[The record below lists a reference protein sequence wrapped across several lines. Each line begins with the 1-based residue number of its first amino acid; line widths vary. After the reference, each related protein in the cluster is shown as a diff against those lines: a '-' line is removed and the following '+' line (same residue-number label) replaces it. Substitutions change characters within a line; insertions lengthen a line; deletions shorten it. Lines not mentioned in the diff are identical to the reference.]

1 MGLQFHETVYGK
13 RFFEGQLPS
22 LIKAI
27 NRLADAKEQTP
38 PAAEP
43 EQTIAVN
50 MVYVCYEA
58 NSNEL
63 AIENGA
69 VNEMCVAASLNDVYK
84 WLDKR
89 LKEAENNYYTVLNDM
104 EENEFYKELMASKEC
119 ALHLYHNGDEN
130 SRLNYAL
137 TVKPFTSAN
146 GLYPKASGKTY
157 DRLRAVMAGMNKAE
171 KFGDTLCEQM
181 ETDDEKRSRMG
192 YYLAKAILDD
202 SIEDL
207 LVAICGWTSES
218 LLNIAEFGTAYPEED
233 KK

>member
-1 MGLQFHETVYGK
+1 MGLQFHETGYGK
-13 RFFEGQLPS
+13 RFFDAQLPS

-27 NRLADAKEQTP
+27 NRLADTNEKQQNAEF
-38 PAAEP
+38 AADV
-43 EQTIAVN
+43 TAN
-50 MVYVCYEA
+50 MVYICYEE
-58 NSNEL
+58 NSSEL

-69 VNEMCVAASLNDVYK
+69 VNEMYVAASLNDVYK

-89 LKEAENNYYTVLNDM
+89 LKEAEQNYYIVLNDM

-137 TVKPFTSAN
+137 TVKPFAFAN

-157 DRLRAVMAGMNKAE
+157 DRLRAVMASME
-171 KFGDTLCEQM
+171 KSEKLGEVFCEQV
-181 ETDDEKRSRMG
+181 ETDDEKQQRIG

-207 LVAICGWTSES
+207 LVAVCGWTSES
-218 LLNIAEFGTAYPEED
+218 LLNIADFGTAYPKEENA
-233 KK
+233 

>member
-1 MGLQFHETVYGK
+1 MGLQFHETGYGK
-13 RFFEGQLPS
+13 RFFDAQLPS

-27 NRLADAKEQTP
+27 NRLADTNEKQQNAEF
-38 PAAEP
+38 AADV
-43 EQTIAVN
+43 TAN
-50 MVYVCYEA
+50 MVYICYEE
-58 NSNEL
+58 NSSEL

-69 VNEMCVAASLNDVYK
+69 VNEMYVAASLNDVYK

-89 LKEAENNYYTVLNDM
+89 LKEAEQNYYIALNDM

-137 TVKPFTSAN
+137 TIKPFASAN
-146 GLYPKASGKTY
+146 GLYPKASGKTN
-157 DRLRAVMAGMNKAE
+157 DRLRAVMASME
-171 KFGDTLCEQM
+171 KSEKLGEVFCEQV
-181 ETDDEKRSRMG
+181 ETDDEKQQRIG

-218 LLNIAEFGTAYPEED
+218 LLNIADFGTAYPKEENA
-233 KK
+233 

>member
-1 MGLQFHETVYGK
+1 MGLQFHETGYGK
-13 RFFEGQLPS
+13 RFFDAQLPS

-27 NRLADAKEQTP
+27 NRLADTNEKQQNAEF
-38 PAAEP
+38 AADV
-43 EQTIAVN
+43 TAN
-50 MVYVCYEA
+50 MVYICYEE
-58 NSNEL
+58 NSSEL

-69 VNEMCVAASLNDVYK
+69 VNEMYVAASLNDVYK

-89 LKEAENNYYTVLNDM
+89 LKEAEQNYYIALNDM

-137 TVKPFTSAN
+137 TVKPFASAN

-157 DRLRAVMAGMNKAE
+157 DRLRAVMASME
-171 KFGDTLCEQM
+171 KSEKLGEVFCEQV
-181 ETDDEKRSRMG
+181 ETDDEKQQRIG

-218 LLNIAEFGTAYPEED
+218 LLNIADFGTAYPKEENV
-233 KK
+233 

>member
-1 MGLQFHETVYGK
+1 MGLQFHETGYGK
-13 RFFEGQLPS
+13 RFFDAQLPS

-27 NRLADAKEQTP
+27 NRLADTNEKQQNAEL
-38 PAAEP
+38 AADV
-43 EQTIAVN
+43 TAN
-50 MVYVCYEA
+50 MVYICYEE
-58 NSNEL
+58 NSSEL

-69 VNEMCVAASLNDVYK
+69 VNEMHVAASLNDVYK

-89 LKEAENNYYTVLNDM
+89 LKEAEQNYYIALNDM

-137 TVKPFTSAN
+137 TVKPFASAK

-157 DRLRAVMAGMNKAE
+157 DRLRAVMASME
-171 KFGDTLCEQM
+171 KSEKLGEVFCEQV
-181 ETDDEKRSRMG
+181 ETDDEKQQRIG

-218 LLNIAEFGTAYPEED
+218 LLNIADFGTAYPKEENA
-233 KK
+233 

>member
-1 MGLQFHETVYGK
+1 MGLQFHETGYGK
-13 RFFEGQLPS
+13 RFFDAQFPS

-27 NRLADAKEQTP
+27 NRLADTNEKQQNAEF
-38 PAAEP
+38 AADV
-43 EQTIAVN
+43 TAN
-50 MVYVCYEA
+50 MVYICYEE
-58 NSNEL
+58 NSSEL

-69 VNEMCVAASLNDVYK
+69 VNEMYVAASLNDVYK

-89 LKEAENNYYTVLNDM
+89 LKEAEQNYYIVLNDM
-104 EENEFYKELMASKEC
+104 EEIEFYKELMASKEC

-137 TVKPFTSAN
+137 TVKPFASAN

-157 DRLRAVMAGMNKAE
+157 DRLRAVMASME
-171 KFGDTLCEQM
+171 KSEKLGEVFCEQV
-181 ETDDEKRSRMG
+181 ETDDEKQQRIG

-207 LVAICGWTSES
+207 LVAVCGWTSES
-218 LLNIAEFGTAYPEED
+218 LLNIADFGTAYPKEENA
-233 KK
+233 

>member
-1 MGLQFHETVYGK
+1 MGLQFHETGYGK
-13 RFFEGQLPS
+13 RFFDAQLPS

-27 NRLADAKEQTP
+27 NRLADTNEKQQNAEF
-38 PAAEP
+38 AADV
-43 EQTIAVN
+43 TVN
-50 MVYVCYEA
+50 MVYICYEE
-58 NSNEL
+58 NSSEL

-69 VNEMCVAASLNDVYK
+69 VNEMYVAATLNDVYK

-89 LKEAENNYYTVLNDM
+89 LKEAEQNYYIVLNDM

-137 TVKPFTSAN
+137 TVKPFASAN

-157 DRLRAVMAGMNKAE
+157 DRLRAVMASME
-171 KFGDTLCEQM
+171 KSEKLGEVFCEQV
-181 ETDDEKRSRMG
+181 ETDDEKQQRIG

-207 LVAICGWTSES
+207 LVAVCGWTSES
-218 LLNIAEFGTAYPEED
+218 LLNIADFGTAYPKEENA
-233 KK
+233 

>member
-1 MGLQFHETVYGK
+1 MGLQFHETGYGK
-13 RFFEGQLPS
+13 RFFDVQLPS
-22 LIKAI
+22 LIKAL
-27 NRLADAKEQTP
+27 NRVADANEKQQI
-38 PAAEP
+38 AEP
-43 EQTIAVN
+43 VVEVTAN
-50 MVYVCYEA
+50 MVYVCYEE

-69 VNEMCVAASLNDVYK
+69 VNEMYVAASLNDVYK

-89 LKEAENNYYTVLNDM
+89 LKEAEQNFYTILNDM
-104 EENEFYKELMASKEC
+104 EENEFYKELMASTDC

-157 DRLRAVMAGMNKAE
+157 DRLRAVMASME
-171 KFGDTLCEQM
+171 KSEKLGEVFCEQV
-181 ETDDEKRSRMG
+181 ETDDEKQQRIG

-207 LVAICGWTSES
+207 LVAVCGWTSES
-218 LLNIAEFGTAYPEED
+218 LLNIADFGTAYPKEENA
-233 KK
+233 

>member
-1 MGLQFHETVYGK
+1 MGLQFHETGYGK
-13 RFFEGQLPS
+13 RFFDVQLPS
-22 LIKAI
+22 LIKAL
-27 NRLADAKEQTP
+27 NRVADANEKQQI
-38 PAAEP
+38 AEP
-43 EQTIAVN
+43 VVEVTAN
-50 MVYVCYEA
+50 MVYICYEE

-69 VNEMCVAASLNDVYK
+69 VNEMYVAASLNDVYK

-89 LKEAENNYYTVLNDM
+89 LKEAEQNYYIALNDM

-137 TVKPFTSAN
+137 TVKPFASAN

-157 DRLRAVMAGMNKAE
+157 DRLRAVMASME
-171 KFGDTLCEQM
+171 KSEKLGEVFCEQV
-181 ETDDEKRSRMG
+181 ETDDEKQQRIG
-192 YYLAKAILDD
+192 YYLAKALLDD

-218 LLNIAEFGTAYPEED
+218 LLNIADFGTAYPKEENA
-233 KK
+233 

>member
-1 MGLQFHETVYGK
+1 MGLQFHETGYGK
-13 RFFEGQLPS
+13 RFFDVQLPS
-22 LIKAI
+22 LIKAL
-27 NRLADAKEQTP
+27 NRVADANEKQQI
-38 PAAEP
+38 AEP
-43 EQTIAVN
+43 VVEVTAN
-50 MVYVCYEA
+50 MVYVCYEE

-69 VNEMCVAASLNDVYK
+69 VNEMYVAASLNDVYK

-89 LKEAENNYYTVLNDM
+89 LKEAEQNFYTILNDM
-104 EENEFYKELMASKEC
+104 EENEFYKELMVSKEC

-157 DRLRAVMAGMNKAE
+157 DRLRAVMASME
-171 KFGDTLCEQM
+171 KSEKLGEVFCEQV
-181 ETDDEKRSRMG
+181 ETDDEKQQRIG

-207 LVAICGWTSES
+207 LVAVCGWTSES
-218 LLNIAEFGTAYPEED
+218 LLNIADFGTAYPKEENA
-233 KK
+233 

>member
-1 MGLQFHETVYGK
+1 MGLQFHETGYGK
-13 RFFEGQLPS
+13 RFFDVQLPS
-22 LIKAI
+22 LIKAL
-27 NRLADAKEQTP
+27 NRVADANEKQQI
-38 PAAEP
+38 AELVV
-43 EQTIAVN
+43 EVTAN
-50 MVYVCYEA
+50 MVYVCYEE

-69 VNEMCVAASLNDVYK
+69 VNEMYVAASLNDVYK

-89 LKEAENNYYTVLNDM
+89 LKEAEQNFYTILNDM

-157 DRLRAVMAGMNKAE
+157 DRLRAVMASME
-171 KFGDTLCEQM
+171 KSEKLGEVFCEQV
-181 ETDDEKRSRMG
+181 ETDDEKQQRIG

-207 LVAICGWTSES
+207 LVAVCGWTSES
-218 LLNIAEFGTAYPEED
+218 LLNIADFGTAYPKEENA
-233 KK
+233 

>member
-1 MGLQFHETVYGK
+1 MGLQFHETGYGK
-13 RFFEGQLPS
+13 RFFDAQLPS

-27 NRLADAKEQTP
+27 NRLADTNEKQQNAEF
-38 PAAEP
+38 AADV
-43 EQTIAVN
+43 TAN
-50 MVYVCYEA
+50 MVYICYEE
-58 NSNEL
+58 NSSEL

-69 VNEMCVAASLNDVYK
+69 VNEMYVAASLNDVYK

-89 LKEAENNYYTVLNDM
+89 LKEAEQNYYIALNDM

-157 DRLRAVMAGMNKAE
+157 DRLRAVMASME
-171 KFGDTLCEQM
+171 KSEKLGEVFCEQV
-181 ETDDEKRSRMG
+181 ETDDEKQQRIG

-207 LVAICGWTSES
+207 LVAVCGWTSES
-218 LLNIAEFGTAYPEED
+218 LLNIADFGTAYPKEENA
-233 KK
+233 

>member
-1 MGLQFHETVYGK
+1 MGLQFHETGYGK
-13 RFFEGQLPS
+13 RFFDAQLPS

-27 NRLADAKEQTP
+27 NRLADTNEKQQNAEF
-38 PAAEP
+38 AADV
-43 EQTIAVN
+43 TAN
-50 MVYVCYEA
+50 MVYICYEE
-58 NSNEL
+58 NSSEL

-69 VNEMCVAASLNDVYK
+69 VNEMYVAATLNDVYK

-89 LKEAENNYYTVLNDM
+89 LKEAEQNYYIVLNDM

-137 TVKPFTSAN
+137 TVKPFASAN

-157 DRLRAVMAGMNKAE
+157 DRLRAVMASME
-171 KFGDTLCEQM
+171 KSEKLGEVFCEQV
-181 ETDDEKRSRMG
+181 ETDDEKQQRIG

-207 LVAICGWTSES
+207 LVAVCGWTSES
-218 LLNIAEFGTAYPEED
+218 LLNIADFGTAYPKEENA
-233 KK
+233 

>member
-1 MGLQFHETVYGK
+1 MGLQFHETGYGK
-13 RFFEGQLPS
+13 RFFDVQLPS
-22 LIKAI
+22 LIKAL
-27 NRLADAKEQTP
+27 NRVADANEKQQI
-38 PAAEP
+38 AEP
-43 EQTIAVN
+43 VVEVTAN
-50 MVYVCYEA
+50 MVYVCYEE

-63 AIENGA
+63 AIENSA
-69 VNEMCVAASLNDVYK
+69 VNEMYVAASLNDVYK

-89 LKEAENNYYTVLNDM
+89 LKEAEQNFYTILNDM

-157 DRLRAVMAGMNKAE
+157 DRLRAVMASME
-171 KFGDTLCEQM
+171 KSEKLGEVFCEQV
-181 ETDDEKRSRMG
+181 ETDDEKQQRIG

-207 LVAICGWTSES
+207 LVAVCGWTSES
-218 LLNIAEFGTAYPEED
+218 LLNIADFGTAYPKEENA
-233 KK
+233 

>member
-1 MGLQFHETVYGK
+1 MGLQFHETGYGK
-13 RFFEGQLPS
+13 RFFDAQLPS

-27 NRLADAKEQTP
+27 NRLADTNEKQQNAEF
-38 PAAEP
+38 AADV
-43 EQTIAVN
+43 TAN
-50 MVYVCYEA
+50 MVYICYEE
-58 NSNEL
+58 NSSEL

-69 VNEMCVAASLNDVYK
+69 VNEMYVAASLNDVYK
-84 WLDKR
+84 WLDKG
-89 LKEAENNYYTVLNDM
+89 LKEAEQNYYIVLNDM

-157 DRLRAVMAGMNKAE
+157 DRLRAVMASME
-171 KFGDTLCEQM
+171 KSEKLGEVFCEQV
-181 ETDDEKRSRMG
+181 ETDDEKQQRIG

-207 LVAICGWTSES
+207 LVAVCGWTSES
-218 LLNIAEFGTAYPEED
+218 LLNIADFGTAYPKEENA
-233 KK
+233 

>member
-1 MGLQFHETVYGK
+1 MGLQFHETGYGK
-13 RFFEGQLPS
+13 RFFDAQLPS

-27 NRLADAKEQTP
+27 NRLADINEKQQTVE
-38 PAAEP
+38 PAAEI
-43 EQTIAVN
+43 TAN
-50 MVYVCYEA
+50 MVYVCYEE

-69 VNEMCVAASLNDVYK
+69 VNEMYVAASLNDVYT

-89 LKEAENNYYTVLNDM
+89 LKEAEQNYYIVLNDM

-137 TVKPFTSAN
+137 TVKPFASAN
-146 GLYPKASGKTY
+146 GLYPRASGKTY
-157 DRLRAVMAGMNKAE
+157 DRLRAVMASME
-171 KFGDTLCEQM
+171 KSEKLGEVFCEQV
-181 ETDDEKRSRMG
+181 ETDDEKQQRIG

-207 LVAICGWTSES
+207 LVAVCGWTSES
-218 LLNIAEFGTAYPEED
+218 LLNIADFGTAYPKEENA
-233 KK
+233 